1 MLCLVKRI
9 TETKPNSHRQL
20 LCQEAYLQS
29 MEVEAGIKVL
39 NIPRM
44 RGQHGDV
51 AINTGIITML
61 TPNGQQ
67 IQTL

>member
-1 MLCLVKRI
+1 
-9 TETKPNSHRQL
+9 
-20 LCQEAYLQS
+20 

-67 IQTL
+67 TQTLIELTLNRPCYLQN